1 MVSPPSAMITAT
13 SMPCRF
19 GERVLLPYNGRSTV
33 LDQQQRFPEDGP
45 IPPGVGLVELDGRIL
60 E

>member
-1 MVSPPSAMITAT
+1 MITAT

-33 LDQQQRFPEDGP
+33 HDQQQRFSEDGP